1 MSPFEATNI
10 YLKDWP
16 TTSYSEDVSISATNG
31 EIHPYFLLENRAKQP
46 INSQDN
52 GHHFFGRFGT
62 IARKWQRKQKERKM
76 I

>member
-52 GHHFFGRFGT
+52 GHYFSGGSGLLHGNGNESRKS
-62 IARKWQRKQKERKM
+62 AR
-76 I
+76 